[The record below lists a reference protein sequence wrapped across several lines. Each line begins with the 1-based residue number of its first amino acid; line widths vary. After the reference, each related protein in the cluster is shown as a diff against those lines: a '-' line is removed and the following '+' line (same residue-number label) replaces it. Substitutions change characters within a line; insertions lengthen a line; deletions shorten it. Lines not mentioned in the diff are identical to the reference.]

1 MSITAILLLTGLL
14 ALYAT
19 CALGLFEVA
28 QKTTP
33 PYPLDLFPQITAFVY
48 AAVALLW
55 PLAMVG
61 VLFFTGLDS
70 LLGEGGEE

>member
-1 MSITAILLLTGLL
+1 MSMTTILLFTGLL

-28 QKTTP
+28 QETHP
-33 PYPLDLFPQITAFVY
+33 PYPLDLFPEITAIVY
-48 AAVALLW
+48 ATVALLW